1 MATKK
6 NVVFLTNY
14 ARRTYTCSD
23 FFRSHHKAHMT
34 IRQLER
40 SLKVHQHLIK
50 NVCYTP
56 TSAIVT
62 LTNGKQAE
70 AFIK

>member
-6 NVVFLTNY
+6 NVVSLNNY
-14 ARRTYTCSD
+14 ARPYTCSD
-23 FFRSHHKAHMT
+23 FFRSHHKSHMT
-34 IRQLER
+34 TEQLER